1 MKKTIYNM
9 RIEFDWS
16 NRKKT
21 LRATKSN
28 SSSIDVITTCVSPAE
43 ALNDSWIMGK
53 LLRQIKKRA
62 EQITLRITNMEKL
75 QDCGLTN
82 DRF

>member
-1 MKKTIYNM
+1 MKKTIYNI
-9 RIEFDWS
+9 RIDFDWS

-28 SSSIDVITTCVSPAE
+28 SSSIEVITVYTTPAE
-43 ALNDSWIMGK
+43 ALNDSWVMGK
-53 LLRQIKKRA
+53 ILRSVNKRA
-62 EQITLRITNMEKL
+62 EDITLRITNIEIL